1 MPYTIKAWI
10 PVEADKPEI
19 YAVPADAISDLSEIR
34 NMQPENIYEIIKCD
48 EAGQEI

>member
-10 PVEADKPEI
+10 PVEADEPDI
-19 YAVPADAISDLSEIR
+19 YLTADDALSDLSEIR

-48 EAGQEI
+48 KAGREV